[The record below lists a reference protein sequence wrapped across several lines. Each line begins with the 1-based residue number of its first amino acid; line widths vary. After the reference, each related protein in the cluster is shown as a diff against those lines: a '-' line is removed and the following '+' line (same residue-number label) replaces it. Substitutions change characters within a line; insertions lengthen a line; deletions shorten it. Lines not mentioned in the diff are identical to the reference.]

1 MSMEQPKKQVGGA
14 YGIFLSEKRPEY
26 TKACAGHQQE
36 ISKMAGGAWKK
47 LSDKQK
53 APYQTKYE
61 EAKAQFDKGMAA
73 FLEAGG
79 EKIKGARALA
89 SEKRKAKS
97 GKKVKDANA
106 PKKLG
111 GSGFGVFL
119 AENRATITKSLP
131 AGHRLPR
138 SQVAVAKAAGAQ
150 WKALSDAM
158 KKSFQDKFAKKQEE
172 YAAAFAEYKKT
183 LPADAEDEEDE
194 DDEEEEEEEEGEE
207 EASEPPSKKVR
218 KAGA

>member
-1 MSMEQPKKQVGGA
+1 MPMSMEQPKKQVGGA

-26 TKACAGHQQE
+26 TKACAGQRASE

-79 EKIKGARALA
+79 EKTKGARALA

-106 PKKLG
+106 PKKPAG
-111 GSGFGVFL
+111 GGYGVFL

-131 AGHRLPR
+131 AGHKITD
-138 SQVAVAKAAGAQ
+138 VAKVAGAR

-158 KKSFQDKFAKKQEE
+158 KKPFQNKFAKKQEE

-194 DDEEEEEEEEGEE
+194 DDEEEEEEEEREE